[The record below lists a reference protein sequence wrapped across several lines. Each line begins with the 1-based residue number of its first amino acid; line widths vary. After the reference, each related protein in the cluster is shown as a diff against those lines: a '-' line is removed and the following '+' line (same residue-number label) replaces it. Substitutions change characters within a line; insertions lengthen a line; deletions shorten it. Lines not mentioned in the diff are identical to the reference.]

1 MMKYCNNCLE
11 PNTRPGAEFNSN
23 GICSTCVYSEYFK
36 NNYNEKDRI
45 EILKKIIAENRK
57 NKINKYYDCI
67 IGVSGGKDSTR
78 QALWVR
84 DKLNLKPLL
93 VCCSYPPEQCTELGA
108 KNLSNLISLGFDLI
122 TTSPAPK
129 TWKKFLRQGF
139 YDGNYLRGPELAL
152 HSSLPQIAIKYK
164 INLILWGE
172 GGNGKILDKRTIKK
186 KKEYDGN
193 SLRNSNTLKNCDLSW
208 MFKFIKDKAKLI
220 PYTYPSIDEFKKNN
234 IQIIY
239 LGWFIK
245 NWSITDN
252 AKYAVLNGLD
262 LREDNVSK
270 TGDLFGAMALDE
282 EWVVINQ
289 MIKYLKF
296 GYGRVT
302 DYLNYEIR
310 KKSISRDE
318 AKKIIEKYDGVCSRK
333 YIKNFCRYVDI
344 SENEFWKVVST
355 YVNQDLFVINNKKK
369 GRKYLPKFKVG
380 MGL

>member
-1 MMKYCNNCLE
+1 MKYCKNCLE
-11 PNTRPGAEFNSN
+11 PSTRPGAEFNSN
-23 GICSTCVYSEYFK
+23 GICSTCIYSEYFSE
-36 NNYNEKDRI
+36 NYDENDRV
-45 EILKKIIAENRK
+45 EILKDLIQVNKK
-57 NKINKYYDCI
+57 NKLNKQYDCI

-108 KNLSNLISLGFDLI
+108 KNLSNLINLGFDLI
-122 TTSPAPK
+122 TTSPGPK
-129 TWKKFLRQGF
+129 TWKKFLKQGF

-152 HSSLPQIAIKYK
+152 HSSLPQIAIKYQ

-172 GGNGKILDKRTIKK
+172 GGNGKILDKRTIK

-208 MFKFIKDKAKLI
+208 MFKFVQDKSKLI
-220 PYTYPSIDEFKKNN
+220 PYTYPTIDEFKKNN

-262 LREDNVSK
+262 LRKEKASK

-310 KKSISRDE
+310 KKTISRDD
-318 AKKIIEKYDGVCSRK
+318 AKKIIEKYDGVCDKK
-333 YIKNFCRYVDI
+333 YIQNFCNYLEI
-344 SENEFWKVVST
+344 NENEFWRTVSGF
-355 YVNQDLFVINNKKK
+355 VNQDLFTINNKKT

-380 MGL
+380 EGL